1 MNTVI
6 LISFDNK
13 VLLDK
18 LKEKEKD
25 SSGGYNI
32 VVKKLLDF
40 YSKSVMLDTYKNK
53 GVEMNG

>member
-13 VLLDK
+13 YLLDK

-25 SSGGYNI
+25 NSNSYNI
-32 VVKKLLDF
+32 IIKKLLDN
-40 YSKSVMLDTYKNK
+40 YEKKELIKVGT
-53 GVEMNG
+53 